1 MSEPLH
7 LVCPH
12 CAAINRVSADRLGEA
27 PKCGHC
33 HERLFI
39 GHPLELTAESF
50 RRHLEHSDL
59 PLVVDFWAP
68 WCGPCQRMAPAYA
81 AAAGELEPAVRLAKL
96 NTDDAPALA
105 GEFGIRSIP
114 TLMLFK
120 GRREVA
126 RQSGAL
132 AKADIVRWVRAGA

>member
-12 CAAINRVSADRLGEA
+12 CAAINRIGPERLGES

-33 HERLFI
+33 HQRLFVA
-39 GHPLELTAESF
+39 HPLELTAESF
-50 RRHLEHSDL
+50 RRHLEHNDI

-68 WCGPCQRMAPAYA
+68 WCGPCQKMAPAYA
-81 AAAGELEPAVRLAKL
+81 AAAGELEPKVRVAKL
-96 NTDDAPALA
+96 NTDEAPALA
-105 GEFGIRSIP
+105 GEFGIRGIP

-126 RQSGAL
+126 RQSGAM
-132 AKADIVRWVRAGA
+132 AKSDIVRWVRAGT